1 MYIYIYVSFRISESP
16 TGLRLQDV
24 DRDLC
29 PWVSHVMDPQVL
41 VEPRLCPR
49 MALVFRQA
57 ERPNFKM
64 ATEVITNHQTLGEN
78 SRKKHRKRSKII
90 KLWGKLKKKTSKT
103 ISKKIKLWGK
113 LKKKT
118 SKTISKKIKL
128 WGKLKKKTSKTISK
142 KIKLWGKLKKK
153 TSKTIS
159 KKIKHHQTSMMG
171 MVNPMSTAKPGMFV
185 FDLSIFRPQCA
196 LEFFGCR
203 WVWRPQSSFQ
213 KSESRDLNV
222 RASRTRLS
230 TAFSETVTL
239 SGTRFS

>member
-1 MYIYIYVSFRISESP
+1 MSINLDIQGAHFVGEVLMRCTHTSYTYIYIYIYVSFRISESP

-49 MALVFRQA
+49 MALVFRRA

-90 KLWGKLKKKTSKT
+90 KLWGKYKKKTSKT

-113 LKKKT
+113 LKKKR
-118 SKTISKKIKL
+118 KKQYQKRSNI
-128 WGKLKKKTSKTISK
+128 
-142 KIKLWGKLKKK
+142 
-153 TSKTIS
+153 
-159 KKIKHHQTSMMG
+159 IKHPWWEWWTQWVRPSQACLCSTS
-171 MVNPMSTAKPGMFV
+171 
-185 FDLSIFRPQCA
+185 LSSVPNALWSSSAADGCGARNHHFRN
-196 LEFFGCR
+196 
-203 WVWRPQSSFQ
+203 Q
-213 KSESRDLNV
+213 KV
-222 RASRTRLS
+222 
-230 TAFSETVTL
+230 VI
-239 SGTRFS
+239 